1 MSPLSDGIG
10 SLNESS
16 LHLAIKDWY
25 SKPADRFEVKVDGS
39 VIDIVRGPL
48 LIEIQ
53 TRNFSG
59 IRRKL
64 EKLIDHHKILLL
76 YPIPALTWIIR
87 ISASGEVLGKR
98 KSPKRGKLVHIFD
111 ELLHIPEI
119 INHPNFT
126 LEVLMVK
133 MEEVRCDDGGGSR
146 RRKGVSIRDK
156 RLVEII
162 QSISFNRNQDFL
174 RFLPDALASP
184 FTNKD
189 FARAA
194 GISGRQAT
202 RITYTLRRMGVLEKA
217 GKKGKAFLFQVAL

>member
-25 SKPADRFEVKVDGS
+25 SKPGDRFEVKVDGS

-76 YPIPALTWIIR
+76 YPISALTWIIR
-87 ISASGEVLGKR
+87 VSESGQVLGKR

-126 LEVLMVK
+126 LEVLMIR
-133 MEEVRCDDGGGSR
+133 MEEVRCDDGKGSW
-146 RRKGVSIRDK
+146 RRKGVSIKDR
-156 RLVEII
+156 RLLKVIE
-162 QSISFNRNQDFL
+162 SHRFTRSQDFL
-174 RFLPDALASP
+174 RFLPDDLETP

-189 FARAA
+189 FAKAA
-194 GISGRQAT
+194 GMSIYQTR
-202 RITYTLRRMGVLEKA
+202 RITYTLRRMKVLEKA
-217 GKKGKAFLFQVAL
+217 GKKGKAFLFDVGL